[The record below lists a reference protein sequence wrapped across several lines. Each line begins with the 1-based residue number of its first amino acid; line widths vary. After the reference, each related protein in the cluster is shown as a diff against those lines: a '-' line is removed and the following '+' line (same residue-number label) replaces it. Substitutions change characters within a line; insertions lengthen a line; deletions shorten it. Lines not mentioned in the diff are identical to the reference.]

1 MSSLIVVN
9 KKKNVK
15 ALVISILIPL
25 LLGFIAAQLTSG
37 TSEIYKSLERPSFAP
52 PGIVFPIAW
61 TILYILMGIA
71 YYRIW
76 MVGQEGYNIRLQK
89 FFYFAQLFLNFI
101 WTPIFFYFEMR
112 GLALLDIIL
121 LFLVVLITIAL
132 FNNRDKMSAKLLIPY
147 LLWIIF
153 AMVLNYSVW
162 SLN

>member
-1 MSSLIVVN
+1 MQNLIVVN

-15 ALVISILIPL
+15 ALLISIIIPL
-25 LLGFIAAQLTSG
+25 LLGFIAAQLSRG
-37 TSEIYKSLERPSFAP
+37 TSEIYTSLTLPSFAP
-52 PGIVFPIAW
+52 PALVFPVAW
-61 TILYILMGIA
+61 SILYILMGISF
-71 YYRIW
+71 YRIW
-76 MVGQEGYNIRLQK
+76 MIGQEGYNIRLQK
-89 FFYFAQLFLNFI
+89 FFYATQLFLNFI

-121 LFLVVLITIAL
+121 LFVVVLMTIAL
-132 FNNRDKMSAKLLIPY
+132 FNNRDKLSAKLLLPY